1 MSIIFLNTTLLSHV
15 YDNLQNESYC
25 VWTDIFASKAVL
37 CDLRRFIIKDDK
49 VIISNKTID

>member
-25 VWTDIFASKAVL
+25 VWTDIFAPNAIFV
-37 CDLRRFIIKDDK
+37 RF
-49 VIISNKTID
+49 KTFYHHR